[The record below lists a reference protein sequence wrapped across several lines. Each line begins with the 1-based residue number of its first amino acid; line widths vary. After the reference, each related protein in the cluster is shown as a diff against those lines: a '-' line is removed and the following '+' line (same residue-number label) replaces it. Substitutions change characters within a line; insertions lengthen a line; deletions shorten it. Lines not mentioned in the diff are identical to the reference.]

1 MTKNFDTLLESLLNE
16 MMPADISGFDGG
28 AGGASKHI
36 LKNVPAGEPKGHWA
50 PLQKLSPEDREKV
63 VDAILNKVFTERGNT
78 YSPNTDNADELK
90 SAIASAVKQVSGETS
105 LKASGNYA
113 AKFLSDRIMTLLK
126 STVKYTT
133 DSGETLNKDVTQKEF
148 KKALDQAISK
158 QSAEAAPET
167 DSEEGEAEDK
177 SDAEMVYT
185 KAADLDSD
193 DSELTRA
200 FSKLPDNKEMSWK
213 EVLKTVGM
221 SKAEEL
227 IKAGGLIETEKEQE
241 ASEESEVADLEFEGD
256 DTADFDPMREIGSS
270 FGEYE
275 RELRSKYDF

>member
-1 MTKNFDTLLESLLNE
+1 MTKNFDSLLESLLNE

-36 LKNVPAGEPKGHWA
+36 LKNVPEGEPKGHWA

-78 YSPNTDNADELK
+78 FSPNTDNAEELK
-90 SAIASAVKQVSGETS
+90 SAIASAVKEVSGETS

-133 DSGETLNKDVTQKEF
+133 DGGEELNKDVTQKEF

-158 QSAEAAPET
+158 KEAPAETEET
-167 DSEEGEAEDK
+167 EGETKET
-177 SDAEMVYT
+177 SSEAEMVYT

-193 DSELTRA
+193 DSDLIKA
-200 FSKLPDNKEMSWK
+200 FNKLPDNKEMSWK
-213 EVLKTVGM
+213 EVLQLVRM
-221 SKAEEL
+221 SKADAL
-227 IKAGGLIETEKEQE
+227 IQAGGLIKTEKEQE
-241 ASEESEVADLEFEGD
+241 ESEDSEVAELELDAD
-256 DTADFDPMREIGSS
+256 DTADYDPMRDIGSS

>member
-28 AGGASKHI
+28 AGGARKHI
-36 LKNVPAGEPKGHWA
+36 LSNVPAGEPKGHWA

-63 VDAILNKVFTERGNT
+63 LDAILQKVFTEKGNT
-78 YSPNTDNADELK
+78 LSPNTDNANELK
-90 SAIASAVKQVSGETS
+90 SAIASAVKQVSGETA

-133 DSGETLNKDVTQKEF
+133 GGGEELNKDMTQKEF
-148 KKALDQAISK
+148 KKALDQAITK
-158 QSAEAAPET
+158 QSVEKAPEAEEAAEES
-167 DSEEGEAEDK
+167 DSE
-177 SDAEMVYT
+177 AEMVYT
-185 KAADLDSD
+185 KAADLSSD
-193 DSELTRA
+193 DSDLKKA
-200 FSKLPDNKEMSWK
+200 FNKLPDNKEMSWK

-221 SKAEEL
+221 SNADAL
-227 IKAGGLIETEKEQE
+227 IKAGGLIETEKEE
-241 ASEESEVADLEFEGD
+241 GESEGQEVPELEFGD
-256 DTADFDPMREIGSS
+256 DEDDAFDPMREIGSS

-275 RELRSKYDF
+275 REIRSKGDYY

>member
-1 MTKNFDTLLESLLNE
+1 MTKNFDSLLESLLNE

-36 LKNVPAGEPKGHWA
+36 LKNVPEGEPKGHWA

-78 YSPNTDNADELK
+78 FSPNTDNAEELK
-90 SAIASAVKQVSGETS
+90 SAIASAVKEVSGETS

-133 DSGETLNKDVTQKEF
+133 DGGEELNKDITQKEF

-158 QSAEAAPET
+158 KEAPAET
-167 DSEEGEAEDK
+167 EGETKET
-177 SDAEMVYT
+177 SSEAEMVYT
-185 KAADLDSD
+185 KAADLSSD
-193 DSELTRA
+193 DSDLKKA
-200 FSKLPDNKEMSWK
+200 FNKLPDNKEMSWK

-221 SKAEEL
+221 SSADAL
-227 IKAGGLIETEKEQE
+227 IQAGGLIETEKEQE
-241 ASEESEVADLEFEGD
+241 ESEDSEVAELELDAD
-256 DTADFDPMREIGSS
+256 DTADYDPMRDIGSS